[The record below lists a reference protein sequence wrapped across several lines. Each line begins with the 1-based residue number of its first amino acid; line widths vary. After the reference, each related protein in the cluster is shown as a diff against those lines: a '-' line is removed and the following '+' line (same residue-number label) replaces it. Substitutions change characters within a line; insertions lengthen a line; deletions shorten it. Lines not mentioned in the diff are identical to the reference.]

1 MCLAIPG
8 QVLEIEDAVQ
18 PRMGRVRFGGIQKRV
33 CLEWIPDV
41 KIGDYV
47 IVHVGFAISRLDEE
61 EALKTLE
68 LIQEAEGA
76 LEELKI
82 PEPEDRRGF
91 SRPDEG
97 GKDAIRG

>member
-8 QVLEIEDAVQ
+8 KVLEIEDSVE
-18 PRMGRVRFGGIQKRV
+18 PRMGKASFGGIQKRV

-47 IVHVGFAISRLDEE
+47 IVHVGFAISKMDEA

-68 LIQEAEGA
+68 LFEQIDGA

-82 PEPEDRRGF
+82 PEPEDHRGF
-91 SRPDEG
+91 ESSSG
-97 GKDAIRG
+97 GPSDAIR

>member
-8 QVLEIEDAVQ
+8 KVLEIEDASY
-18 PRMGRVRFGGIQKRV
+18 PRMGKASFGGIQKRV

-47 IVHVGFAISRLDEE
+47 IVHVGFAISKMNEDE
-61 EALKTLE
+61 AVKTLKQFE
-68 LIQEAEGA
+68 LIDGA

-82 PEPEDRRGF
+82 PDPEHGQEF
-91 SRPDEG
+91 QHPTGE
-97 GKDAIRG
+97 KPDAIH

>member
-8 QVLEIEDAVQ
+8 KVLEIEDDAY
-18 PRMGRVRFGGIQKRV
+18 PKMGKASFGGIQKRV

-47 IVHVGFAISRLDEE
+47 IVHVGFAISKMNEDE
-61 EALKTLE
+61 AVKTLKQFE
-68 LIQEAEGA
+68 LIDGA

-82 PEPEDRRGF
+82 ADPEYGLELKHPTGEK
-91 SRPDEG
+91 S
-97 GKDAIRG
+97 DAIH

>member
-8 QVLEIEDAVQ
+8 KVLEIEDEVR
-18 PRMGRVRFGGIQKRV
+18 PKMGRVRFGGIQKRV
-33 CLEWIPDV
+33 CLEWIPEV

-47 IVHVGFAISRLDEE
+47 IVHVGFAISKMDEE

-68 LIQEAEGA
+68 LFREVDGA

-82 PEPEDRRGF
+82 PEPEDHRGF
-91 SRPDEG
+91 PRPTEG
-97 GKDAIRG
+97 GTDALR

>member
-8 QVLEIEDAVQ
+8 KVLEIDDTVQ
-18 PRMGRVRFGGIQKRV
+18 PRMGKAVFGGIQKRV

-47 IVHVGFAISRLDEE
+47 IVHVGFAISKMDEA

-68 LIQEAEGA
+68 LFQQIAGA
-76 LEELKI
+76 MDELKI
-82 PEPEDRRGF
+82 PEV
-91 SRPDEG
+91 
-97 GKDAIRG
+97 